1 MLIRSQDKKTILV
14 LENAKRISVGIY
26 EKKGKDYVYDGGHG
40 KINPNCFTVEYDG
53 LFIAEYSTEAKAIKV
68 LDAITNA
75 YPLANSTFDNG
86 DVYWQSLRETHL
98 VFQMPSDEEV
108 EG

>member
-53 LFIAEYSTEAKAIKV
+53 LLIAEYSAEAKAIKV
-68 LDAITNA
+68 LDMIQDTYTPPVNDIQLYIEGILPEVVLTN
-75 YPLANSTFDNG
+75 
-86 DVYWQSLRETHL
+86 R
-98 VFQMPSDEEV
+98 VFQMPQDEEV
-108 EG
+108 